1 MATYISFCLLEG
13 SLEFCSLI
21 NRHYPQ
27 MHMSSCFHP
36 SIRFLQ
42 LAFLL
47 IEVLPIKAQD
57 GQEIRI
63 SEYYWN
69 TPLVK
74 VLGDFKFKY
83 KADIEFDSAMVKG
96 YTLDYLFTDTPVA
109 TAIDVVFR
117 NNPEVGYFM
126 DAGNHIKVI
135 PRSIL
140 NASKL
145 TSANQKYRG
154 KPTKFKFTATGVVKD
169 RQSGEPLPFASVLI
183 RGTSKGCSSN
193 IDGYFTLPDIPSD
206 TSAILVYYL
215 GYYKQLFYLSPHAD
229 VRDIT
234 ILMDPVTTQL
244 KTIEVKG
251 QREDLLKASEG
262 GNLIKMA
269 PAKLAELPSLG
280 EKDIFRTFQLMPGIG
295 GGSGSSAGLYVRG
308 GTPDQNLI
316 LYDGFTVY
324 HQEHLFGMFS
334 AFNPNAIKEV
344 QLYKGGFEA
353 KYGGRLSSVM
363 EIIGKTGNDQKF
375 NGGIDAGFIGV
386 NGYVEIPLKGK
397 GSVFLAARRSYKSFL
412 YEKLFDSFSQ
422 DNPVPQEVRPA
433 GPGGMPRMIEEQ
445 EPTSYFYDL
454 NAKVTY
460 KFNLKDIV
468 AFSFFSGQDYF
479 DNSRDMNHSRGGMS
493 VSGGITDLTKWG
505 NWGSSA
511 KWSRKW
517 NEKLYSNNLVSVSN
531 YSNSKDRS
539 DARTII
545 KEDGTSSE
553 FNNGSVEENSLKD
566 FCFKTDNEW
575 KWNDQNQIEF
585 GAQYNHYDIAYSF
598 LQNDTLSIL
607 DMQNKGDLIAAYVQN
622 RLNPFDK
629 KITLLPGLR
638 VSYFSNTGK
647 PYFEPRFQASINATS
662 QLKIKASTGLYYQF
676 ANRIIREDIQ
686 SGSRDI
692 WILSNGDNIPVSSSI
707 HFITGA
713 SYETRDVLI
722 DAEVYY
728 KRLSGLTE
736 YTLRFSHRF
745 GENID
750 YSSLFYEGTGYTRGF
765 DLLLQKKF
773 GKFSGWI
780 GYTLSETRYKFPVYG
795 EGYFA
800 ASQDV
805 TNEFKVVAI
814 YKIKKW
820 TLSGT
825 WVYSTGMPYTQP
837 IGGYVLTMP
846 DSTTK
851 SIIIPGSKNAA
862 RLPDYHRLDLS
873 AKYDFT
879 MGETGKGSIGF
890 SLFNVYN
897 RKNVWYKEF
906 TVDETGL
913 TETNVN
919 LLGITPNVS
928 VTLQIR

>member
-1 MATYISFCLLEG
+1 MQKVITNQKILLG
-13 SLEFCSLI
+13 IIL
-21 NRHYPQ
+21 
-27 MHMSSCFHP
+27 MWTT
-36 SIRFLQ
+36 
-42 LAFLL
+42 
-47 IEVLPIKAQD
+47 VLNAQD
-57 GQEIRI
+57 LSSIRI
-63 SEYYWN
+63 SEYYWS

-74 VLGDFKFKY
+74 VLGDFKTKY
-83 KADIEFDSAMVKG
+83 KVDITFDSAMVKG
-96 YTLDYLFTDTPVA
+96 YTLDYLFTNTPVP

-117 NNPEVGYFM
+117 NNPEVAYFI
-126 DAGNHIKVI
+126 DDKNHIQVI
-135 PRSIL
+135 PRAIL

-145 TSANQKYRG
+145 TAANQKYRG
-154 KPTKFKFTATGVVKD
+154 KPEKFNFTATGIVKD
-169 RQSGEPLPFASVLI
+169 KLSGEPLPFASVLI
-183 RGTSKGCSSN
+183 SGTSRGCSSN
-193 IDGYFTLPDIPSD
+193 VDGYFTLPNIPSD

-229 VRDIT
+229 VHNIT
-234 ILMDPVTTQL
+234 ILMDPMSTQL
-244 KTIEVKG
+244 KAVEVKG

-262 GNLIKMA
+262 ANLIKMA

-295 GGSGSSAGLYVRG
+295 GSSGSSAGLYVRG

-344 QLYKGGFEA
+344 QLYKGGFESRF
-353 KYGGRLSSVM
+353 GGRLSSVM

-375 NGGIDAGFIGV
+375 NAGVDAGFIGV
-386 NGYVEIPLKGK
+386 NAYTEIPLKGK
-397 GSVFLAARRSYKSFL
+397 GSIFLAARRSYKTFL
-412 YEKLFDSFSQ
+412 YEKIFSSF
-422 DNPVPQEVRPA
+422 NQESSSGIPKPA
-433 GPGGMPRMIEEQ
+433 GTMPGGMPRMIEEQ
-445 EPTSYFYDL
+445 QPTSYFYDL
-454 NAKVTY
+454 NAKATY
-460 KFNLKDIV
+460 KITDKDIV
-468 AFSFFSGQDYF
+468 SFSYFSGQDNF
-479 DNSRDMNHSRGGMS
+479 DNSRDMNHFRGGFS

-505 NWGSSA
+505 NWGSSI

-517 NEKLYSNNLVSVSN
+517 SEKLYTNNLVSFSD

-553 FNNGSVEENSLKD
+553 FNNGSIEDNNLKD

-575 KWNDQNQIEF
+575 KWSELNQFEF
-585 GAQYNHYDIAYSF
+585 GFQYNHYGISYNF
-598 LQNDTLSIL
+598 IQNDTLTIL
-607 DMQNKGDLIAAYVQN
+607 DMQNNGNLFSGYFQDRMTPYG
-622 RLNPFDK
+622 K
-629 KITLLPGLR
+629 KITLLPGVR
-638 VSYFSNTGK
+638 VSYYDYTGK
-647 PYFEPRFQASINATS
+647 PYAEPRFQASINMTDK
-662 QLKIKASTGLYYQF
+662 LKVKASTGLYYQF

-692 WILSNGDNIPVSSSI
+692 WVLSNGRNIPVSSSV
-707 HFITGA
+707 HFIAGA
-713 SYETRDVLI
+713 SYETRDFLI
-722 DAEVYY
+722 DAEGYY

-750 YSSLFYEGTGYTRGF
+750 YSSLFYEGTGYTKGF
-765 DLLLQKKF
+765 DLLVQKKF

-780 GYTLSETRYKFPVYG
+780 AYTLSQTRYNFPVYG
-795 EGYFA
+795 EGYFN

-805 TNEFKVVAI
+805 TNEFKLVGI
-814 YKIKKW
+814 YKIKRW
-820 TLSGT
+820 TISGT
-825 WVYSTGMPYTQP
+825 WVYSTGLPYTQP
-837 IGGYVLTMP
+837 IGGYVLTLP
-846 DSTTK
+846 DSTTQ
-851 SIIIPGSKNAA
+851 SVIIPGTKNAA

-873 AKYDFT
+873 VKYDFT

-919 LLGITPNVS
+919 LLGITPNLS
-928 VTLQIR
+928 LTLQIR

>member
-1 MATYISFCLLEG
+1 MLSMLLLALLMGSF
-13 SLEFCSLI
+13 
-21 NRHYPQ
+21 
-27 MHMSSCFHP
+27 
-36 SIRFLQ
+36 
-42 LAFLL
+42 
-47 IEVLPIKAQD
+47 EVKAQD
-57 GQEIRI
+57 SGEIKI

-69 TPLVK
+69 TPLLK
-74 VLGDFKFKY
+74 VLGDFKYKY
-83 KADIEFDSAMVKG
+83 KIDISYDSAMVKG
-96 YTLDYLFTDTPVA
+96 YTLDYLFTNTPVPV
-109 TAIDVVFR
+109 AIDVVFR
-117 NNPEVGYFM
+117 NNPEVAYFI
-126 DAGNHIKVI
+126 DEKGHINVI
-135 PRSIL
+135 SRAIL

-145 TSANQKYRG
+145 TAANQRFKG
-154 KPTKFKFTATGVVKD
+154 KPTKFNFTATGVVKD
-169 RQSGEPLPFASVLI
+169 KLSGEPLPFASVLI
-183 RGTSKGCSSN
+183 QGTSRGCSSN
-193 IDGYFTLPDIPSD
+193 VDGYFTLANIPSD

-229 VRDIT
+229 VQNIT
-234 ILMDPVTTQL
+234 ILMDPMSTQL
-244 KTIEVKG
+244 KAVEVKG

-262 GNLIKMA
+262 ANLIKMA

-295 GGSGSSAGLYVRG
+295 GSSGSSAGLYVRG

-344 QLYKGGFEA
+344 QLYKGGFES
-353 KYGGRLSSVM
+353 KFGGRLSSVM

-375 NGGIDAGFIGV
+375 NAGVDAGFIGV
-386 NGYVEIPLKGK
+386 NAYTEIPLKGK
-397 GSVFLAARRSYKSFL
+397 GSLFLAGRRSYKSFL
-412 YEKLFDSFSQ
+412 YEKIFNSFSQ
-422 DNPVPQEVRPA
+422 DNSTEGPKPVGEM
-433 GPGGMPRMIEEQ
+433 PGGMQRMVEEQ
-445 EPTSYFYDL
+445 QPTSYFYDL
-454 NAKVTY
+454 NAKLTY
-460 KFNLKDIV
+460 KITSKDILS
-468 AFSFFSGQDYF
+468 ASFFSGQDYF
-479 DNSRDMNHSRGGMS
+479 DNSRDMNHSRGGMN

-505 NWGSSA
+505 NWGSSV

-517 NEKLYSNNLVSVSN
+517 NEKLYTNNLVSFSD
-531 YSNSKDRS
+531 YTNSKDRS

-553 FNNGSVEENSLKD
+553 FNNGSVEDNVLKD
-566 FCFKTDNEW
+566 FCFKTDNEY
-575 KWNDQNQIEF
+575 KWNEKNQLEF
-585 GAQYNHYDIAYSF
+585 GAQYNHYGISYNF
-598 LQNDTLSIL
+598 LQNDTLTIL
-607 DMQNKGDLIAAYVQN
+607 DMNNDGNLVATYLQD
-622 RLNPFDK
+622 RLTPYGK

-638 VSYFSNTGK
+638 ISYYDQSGK
-647 PYFEPRFQASINATS
+647 PYVEPRFQASINATS
-662 QLKIKASTGLYYQF
+662 KWKIKASTGLYYQF

-692 WILSNGDNIPVSSSI
+692 WVLSNGDNIPVSSSV
-707 HFITGA
+707 HFIAGT
-713 SYETRDVLI
+713 SYETKDVLI
-722 DAEVYY
+722 DAEAYY

-745 GENID
+745 GESID

-765 DLLLQKKF
+765 DLLVQKKF
-773 GKFSGWI
+773 GKFNGWI
-780 GYTLSETRYKFPVYG
+780 AYTLSETRYKFPVYG
-795 EGYFA
+795 EGYFS

-814 YKIKKW
+814 YKIKKF

-825 WVYSTGMPYTQP
+825 WVYSTGLPYTQP
-837 IGGYVLTMP
+837 IGGYVLTLP
-846 DSTTK
+846 DGTTQ
-851 SIIIPGSKNAA
+851 SVIIPGSKNAA
-862 RLPDYHRLDLS
+862 RLPDFHRLDLS
-873 AKYDFT
+873 VKYDFT
-879 MGETGKGSIGF
+879 MGETGKGSIGC

-928 VTLQIR
+928 LTLQIR

>member
-1 MATYISFCLLEG
+1 MTNKKYYITLPWI
-13 SLEFCSLI
+13 SLF
-21 NRHYPQ
+21 
-27 MHMSSCFHP
+27 M
-36 SIRFLQ
+36 
-42 LAFLL
+42 LAFLFSSPKL
-47 IEVLPIKAQD
+47 HAQD
-57 GQEIRI
+57 SGEVKI

-69 TPLVK
+69 TPLLK
-74 VLGDFKFKY
+74 VLGDLKY
-83 KADIEFDSAMVKG
+83 KYKVDISYDSAMVKG
-96 YTLDYLFTDTPVA
+96 YTLDYLFTNTPVPV
-109 TAIDVVFR
+109 AIDVVFR
-117 NNPEVGYFM
+117 NNPEVAYFI
-126 DAGNHIKVI
+126 DEKGHISVI
-135 PRSIL
+135 SRAIL

-145 TSANQKYRG
+145 TAANQRYRG
-154 KPTKFKFTATGVVKD
+154 KPTKFNFTATGIVKD
-169 RQSGEPLPFASVLI
+169 KLSGEPLPFASVLI
-183 RGTSKGCSSN
+183 QGTSRGCSSN
-193 IDGYFTLPDIPSD
+193 VDGYFTLANIPSD

-229 VRDIT
+229 IQNIT
-234 ILMDPVTTQL
+234 ILMDPMSTQL
-244 KTIEVKG
+244 KAVEVKG

-262 GNLIKMA
+262 ANLIKMA

-295 GGSGSSAGLYVRG
+295 GSSGSSAGLYVRG

-344 QLYKGGFEA
+344 QLYKGGFES
-353 KYGGRLSSVM
+353 KFGGRLSSVM

-375 NGGIDAGFIGV
+375 NAGVDAGFIGI
-386 NGYVEIPLKGK
+386 NAYTEIPLKGK
-397 GSVFLAARRSYKSFL
+397 GSLFLAGRRSYKTFL
-412 YEKLFDSFSQ
+412 YEKIFNSFSQ
-422 DNPVPQEVRPA
+422 DNATEGPKPVGEM
-433 GPGGMPRMIEEQ
+433 PGGMQRMVEEQ
-445 EPTSYFYDL
+445 QPTSYFYDL
-454 NAKVTY
+454 NAKLTY
-460 KFNLKDIV
+460 KITSKDILS
-468 AFSFFSGQDYF
+468 ASFFSGQDYF

-493 VSGGITDLTKWG
+493 VSGGVTDLTKWG
-505 NWGSSA
+505 NWGSSV

-517 NEKLYSNNLVSVSN
+517 NEKLYTNNLVSFSD

-553 FNNGSVEENSLKD
+553 FNNGSVEENILKD

-575 KWNDQNQIEF
+575 KWNEQNQLEF
-585 GAQYNHYDIAYSF
+585 GAQYNHYGISYNF
-598 LQNDTLSIL
+598 LQNDTLTIL
-607 DMQNKGDLIAAYVQN
+607 DMNNDGNLVAAYVQD
-622 RLNPFDK
+622 RLTPYGK

-638 VSYFSNTGK
+638 ISYYDQSGK
-647 PYFEPRFQASINATS
+647 PYVEPRFQASINATS
-662 QLKIKASTGLYYQF
+662 QWKIKASTGLYYQF

-692 WILSNGDNIPVSSSI
+692 WVLSNGDNIPVSSSV
-707 HFITGA
+707 HFIAGT
-713 SYETRDVLI
+713 SYETKDVLI
-722 DAEVYY
+722 DAEAYY

-745 GENID
+745 GESID

-773 GKFSGWI
+773 GKFNGWI
-780 GYTLSETRYKFPVYG
+780 AYTLSETRYKFPVYG

-814 YKIKKW
+814 YKIKKF

-825 WVYSTGMPYTQP
+825 WVYSTGLPYTQP
-837 IGGYVLTMP
+837 IGGYVLTLP
-846 DSTTK
+846 DGTTQ
-851 SIIIPGSKNAA
+851 SVIIPGSKNAA
-862 RLPDYHRLDLS
+862 RLPDFHRLDLS
-873 AKYDFT
+873 VKYDFT
-879 MGETGKGSIGF
+879 MGETGKGSIGC

-928 VTLQIR
+928 LSLQIR